1 MAPAISSVAVPKIQI
16 TTQAAGPSASP
27 ATPIRGS
34 RKSPST
40 SSKPVEEAMTI
51 TGVPVIQSN
60 PHPSP
65 YVTGE
70 DPEAVS
76 VLAKA
81 AEMTAAPVWVELQ
94 RPTMRTVDLL
104 AVKDLTQFIA
114 DTRDQYRLS
123 YLANAQ
129 IPPDRFSLTFISL
142 TAVGNLVITRQLHE
156 QDALQ
161 TIASRF
167 KQSGKAKSIDQKRID
182 DALLLA
188 TEKRTKAA
196 ALRKQQRQE
205 AAARKTIA
213 DTLTGFV
220 AQRRGR
226 EAPP

>member
-1 MAPAISSVAVPKIQI
+1 
-16 TTQAAGPSASP
+16 
-27 ATPIRGS
+27 
-34 RKSPST
+34 
-40 SSKPVEEAMTI
+40 MTI

-60 PHPSP
+60 PHPST
-65 YVTGE
+65 YVSGE

-76 VLAKA
+76 VLARA
-81 AEMTAAPVWVELQ
+81 AEMSAVSESDEVAHLKSQAPAWVELQ
-94 RPTMRTVDLL
+94 RSTLRTVDLL
-104 AVKDLTQFIA
+104 AVKNLTQFIA
-114 DTRDQYRLS
+114 DTRDQYHLS

-129 IPPDRFSLTFISL
+129 IPPTSL
-142 TAVGNLVITRQLHE
+142 TAVRNLVITRQLHE

-182 DALLLA
+182 DALLLVA
-188 TEKRTKAA
+188 EKRVKAA

-213 DTLTGFV
+213 DTLTEFV